1 MLFMVYATFFFSFMQ
16 VLVKYVD
23 LPISQIILMRAGVSF
38 VLCALTIYFKKEP
51 FLGNNKPWLV
61 ARGVFGVASL
71 SCFFYAIHHAP
82 LGSVVTIVNI
92 KPFLVLF
99 IASVFLKEKVLKRQW
114 LFFAVSFIGI
124 IVIKGVDHDI
134 EAKAFWAI
142 LGAACFA
149 GCAHTIVRKLKETDK
164 AEVILLYFTFITIP
178 AVLPFAIYY
187 WETPTTMEWLALFAI
202 GFITHMGQLFLTK
215 AYQVD
220 NVASVSNI
228 YYLGIAFAIFFG
240 IVLFDEVYSTKVWA
254 GICLVLLGI
263 MLNVLYGKKKA
274 AVEK

>member
-1 MLFMVYATFFFSFMQ
+1 MVYATFFFSFMQ

-38 VLCALTIYFKKEP
+38 VLCAITIYIKKEP
-51 FLGNNKPWLV
+51 FLGNNKPWLI
-61 ARGVFGVASL
+61 ARGMFGVASL

-92 KPFLVLF
+92 KPFIVLF

-114 LFFAVSFIGI
+114 LFFLVSFLGI
-124 IVIKGVDHDI
+124 VVIKGVDYNI
-134 EAKAFWAI
+134 ENKAFLAI
-142 LGAACFA
+142 LGAAFFA
-149 GCAHTIVRKLKETDK
+149 GCAHTIVRKLKASDK

-178 AVLPFAIYY
+178 VVLPFAIYY
-187 WETPTTMEWLALFAI
+187 WQSPSTTEWIALFGI

-220 NVASVSNI
+220 NVAKVSNI

-263 MLNVLYGKKKA
+263 LLNVFYGKRKAIIKK
-274 AVEK
+274 